1 MYLLFVS
8 AVDENHR
15 VNGLQNM
22 KKYDVLIVGGGMV
35 GATIAC
41 ALGGS
46 ELSVGVIELRKPDA
60 FDHEQPHDMRVSAI
74 SMASENILRNVG
86 AWPNLLNKRLCP
98 YRRLKAWEVDAERAA
113 TEFNSEDIGEDHLG
127 HIVENRVIQ
136 LALLEQLQQC
146 ENIELICP
154 AEIST
159 IDYAPGASLITLAD
173 EQQLLGK
180 LLIAADGA
188 QSKVRSQVGIGVH
201 SWDYEQ
207 HALVASVTTEL
218 PQQDITWQ
226 QFTPSGPVAFL
237 PLSGHQGSLV
247 WYNSPSEARKL
258 LALNDEAFLAAVE
271 SNFPQCLGSIDSLL
285 GRAAF
290 PLRRQHAQEY
300 IKEGVALAGDAAHT
314 IHPLAGQGVNIGL
327 LDAAALAEVLL
338 DALQAG
344 DDITSVQVLKR
355 YEDQRRNQ
363 NLLMM
368 QVMDSFYR
376 LFSNDH
382 LPLKLLRNIG
392 LGAAGKLG
400 PARNKVMRFAMG
412 LEGPMPLLARR

>member
-1 MYLLFVS
+1 
-8 AVDENHR
+8 
-15 VNGLQNM
+15 M

-46 ELSVGVIELRKPDA
+46 QLSVGVIELRMPEPFEHSQA
-60 FDHEQPHDMRVSAI
+60 HDMRVSAI
-74 SMASENILRNVG
+74 SLASENILRNVG
-86 AWPNLLNKRLCP
+86 AWPGLQNKRLCP
-98 YRRLKAWEVDAERAA
+98 YRRLKTWEVDADRAA
-113 TEFNSEDIGEDHLG
+113 TEFNSADIGEDHLG

-136 LALLEQLQQC
+136 LGLLEQLQQC
-146 ENIELICP
+146 ENVDLICP
-154 AEIST
+154 ADIAS
-159 IDYAPGASLITLAD
+159 IDYAAGASIITLAD
-173 EQQLLGK
+173 GQQVFGR
-180 LLIAADGA
+180 LLIGADGA

-207 HALVASVTTEL
+207 HALVASVATEL

-226 QFTPSGPVAFL
+226 QFTPTGPLAFL

-247 WYNSPSEARKL
+247 WYNTPTEARKL
-258 LALNDEAFLAAVE
+258 LALSDEAFLAAVD
-271 SNFPQCLGSIDSLL
+271 SQFPNCLGGITGLL

-300 IKEGVALAGDAAHT
+300 VKEGVALVGDAAHT

-338 DALQAG
+338 DGVRAG
-344 DDITSVQVLKR
+344 EDITAKQVLGR
-355 YEDQRRNQ
+355 YEAQRRHQ

-400 PARNKVMRFAMG
+400 PARNRVMSFAMG
-412 LEGPMPLLARR
+412 LEGPMPELARR